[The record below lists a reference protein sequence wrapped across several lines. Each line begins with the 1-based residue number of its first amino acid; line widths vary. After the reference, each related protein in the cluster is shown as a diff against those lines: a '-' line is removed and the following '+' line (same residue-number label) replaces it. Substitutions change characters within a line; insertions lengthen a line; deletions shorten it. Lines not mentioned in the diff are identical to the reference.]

1 MHKEILSFYQGDSN
15 TAKVENHP
23 FRIWLPSPMIE
34 QSRDS
39 RSVVSGPASAF
50 LGTCYKYRFSGPS
63 PDLLNLKL
71 L

>member
-1 MHKEILSFYQGDSN
+1 MYVNRVYIHI
-15 TAKVENHP
+15 
-23 FRIWLPSPMIE
+23 IWGLP
-34 QSRDS
+34 RDS